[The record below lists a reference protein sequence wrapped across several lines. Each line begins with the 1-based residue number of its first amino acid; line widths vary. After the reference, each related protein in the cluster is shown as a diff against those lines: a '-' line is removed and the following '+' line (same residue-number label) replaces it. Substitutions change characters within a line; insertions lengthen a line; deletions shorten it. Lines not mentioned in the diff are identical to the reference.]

1 MTLKFERVCL
11 VSIQARLMWGKKLL
25 LLNSGVTWVCLISIV
40 SVFRTL
46 SSLCLYCVRVMTMR
60 CVWFVSQLLPPLSYL
75 LFLHKVHIG
84 GAFDLHRLA
93 LPVVQRQHEVEEV
106 GLPQIGRRLLLEV
119 STG

>member
-1 MTLKFERVCL
+1 MGVFNFYRQRLPYTLFFVP
-11 VSIQARLMWGKKLL
+11 V
-25 LLNSGVTWVCLISIV
+25 
-40 SVFRTL
+40 
-46 SSLCLYCVRVMTMR
+46 LCAGDDMR

-93 LPVVQRQHEVEEV
+93 LPVIQRQHEVEEV